1 MSEVKVRRIQL
12 DTEHENQKWFVIEGY
27 VDGIP
32 EVTKRTAINSA
43 ALAEGKVLLA
53 DEKAKLISTVEEYLA
68 RWRAVREAEKE
79 L

>member
-1 MSEVKVRRIQL
+1 MSEVKIRRVL
-12 DTEHENQKWFVIEGY
+12 LGNDHDDAKFFVIEGY

-53 DEKAKLISTVEEYLA
+53 DEKAKLIATVEEYLA
-68 RWRAVREAEKE
+68 RWRAIQEAEKE